1 MTDELKACPFCGG
14 EAEKPYK
21 SDVKCNNRMCPAYYF
36 VTWMPE
42 KTWNTRPIE
51 DALLKRAER
60 AEAMVEKLIEAG
72 GEIVDEAQLQEPDVS
87 DLREAWQALVAEW
100 QARNDRM

>member
-1 MTDELKACPFCGG
+1 MSDELKACPFCGG
-14 EAEKPYK
+14 ETEKPYK

-42 KTWNTRPIE
+42 KVWNTRPLE
-51 DALLKRAER
+51 DALLMRAER

-72 GEIVDEAQLQEPDVS
+72 NSLAIYRLADWETWP
-87 DLREAWQALVAEW
+87 ALVAEW
-100 QARNDRM
+100 RSR